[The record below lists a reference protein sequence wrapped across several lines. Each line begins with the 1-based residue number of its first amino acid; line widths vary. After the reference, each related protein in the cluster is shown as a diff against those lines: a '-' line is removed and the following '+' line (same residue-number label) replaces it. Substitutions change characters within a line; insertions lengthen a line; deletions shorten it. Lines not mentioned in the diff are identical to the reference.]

1 MQGCSNCEAFIKD
14 SFNTFYNL
22 ESLLV
27 YKLHVLSFHNE
38 HCAQSGKLLPILC
51 FYIVFA
57 PQHPAPSPSFPP
69 FLVLFELPSALFRN
83 FSFVPINPTLF

>member
-22 ESLLV
+22 ESILV
-27 YKLHVLSFHNE
+27 YMFYLFTMNIVPKVGNYSPFY
-38 HCAQSGKLLPILC
+38 AFILC
-51 FYIVFA
+51 SLPNIL
-57 PQHPAPSPSFPP
+57 PPLSSFPP

-83 FSFVPINPTLF
+83 FSFVPINPSLF